1 MGEDSIK
8 YEFEKLFIRGY
19 AEVHNGFAEIYK
31 EF

>member
-8 YEFEKLFIRGY
+8 YEFEKLFISCY

>member
-8 YEFEKLFIRGY
+8 YEFEKFISCY